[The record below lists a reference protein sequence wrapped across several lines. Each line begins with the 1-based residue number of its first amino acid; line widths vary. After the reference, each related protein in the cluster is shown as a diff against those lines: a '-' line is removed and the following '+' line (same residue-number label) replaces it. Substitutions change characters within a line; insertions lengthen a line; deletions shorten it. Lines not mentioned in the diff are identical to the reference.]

1 MTAHPARWL
10 GVATLLAAA
19 PLLWWGS
26 VAQAQPAGAGQAV
39 VFTGGCADRPDSP
52 PGVTAEPP
60 ATTVAPGAELEFVNR
75 IGHRATL
82 LLDGEPAV
90 DLPADGRVV
99 VTFHGGPVEAAM
111 EITCPRGELAATVT
125 VSVEDEPAD
134 PRPTPSP
141 PPTAAPS
148 PGDLHTPQWTPPEG
162 AATDQGQPAPLAG
175 VGGGSGPNGLL
186 ALVATVC
193 VAGVSAAAI
202 RVVLAQRSTRLEPA

>member
-10 GVATLLAAA
+10 PVATLLAAA

-26 VAQAQPAGAGQAV
+26 VAQAQPASSGQAII
-39 VFTGGCADRPDSP
+39 FTGGCADRSGSP
-52 PGVTAEPP
+52 PQVTAEPP
-60 ATTVAPGAELEFVNR
+60 ATTVPPGAELEFVNR
-75 IGHRATL
+75 IGLRATL

-90 DLPADGRVV
+90 DLPAGGRAVV
-99 VTFHGGPVEAAM
+99 AFHDGPVEAVM
-111 EITCPRGELAATVT
+111 EIGCPRGEIAGAVT
-125 VSVEDEPAD
+125 VSVGDEPVD

-141 PPTAAPS
+141 SPPFTAPS
-148 PGDLHTPQWTPPEG
+148 PGAQQAPPGSPG
-162 AATDQGQPAPLAG
+162 AIDDRAAPAPAAG
-175 VGGGSGPNGLL
+175 AGGGPNGLL